1 MRPLDVRIA
10 PRVLE
15 RKTQVRRL
23 LAPGVMILGICLL
36 AVLALVITQR
46 MTELREAPGDNLTWT
61 LSQVEV
67 DLLVLM
73 DETLLAQQRNTVDPS
88 DIRRRF
94 NNLYSRTSTLRE
106 APVFA
111 RMRLDPTFLSQLQT
125 LETCLDKLALII
137 DSPDAVLIQQL
148 PDVVEKLLRI
158 REDAHAIALTG
169 IGLRSQYS
177 DAERASLAGLLLTAA
192 FTSLALILFL
202 VFVLLVI
209 RRQYHEHK
217 ETTEEV
223 NRANARIKSIF
234 DVSLDA
240 IVVANDD
247 GVILE
252 FNSAAE
258 QVFGFSSEEA
268 IGQEMSELIIPLH
281 LRDAHKAGMER
292 FNRTK
297 EPHLVGKGRIEV
309 TALRKSGEEFPVEI
323 SIGMSTDHRGTIFV
337 SYLRD
342 ITKRLAAEDSLK
354 TARDEALAAER
365 AKSNFLAVMSHEMR
379 TPLNGIFGTL
389 ELLGNSDVDDKQRGY
404 LDIAK
409 RSGDILLHHVN
420 DVLDLSRIDAG
431 KMELVEDSIDL
442 EAFFR
447 DAVATNEATADAQSN
462 VLELQLGVMP
472 QSRVMMD
479 EQRLRQIVYNL
490 ISNAL
495 KFTKDGTVTVRAA
508 TDQTDTGERWLL
520 FDVEDTGVGI
530 HPDEQLHV
538 FDRFYT
544 QERSYDRFA
553 SGAGLGLSITKQLVE
568 MMGGQITL
576 KSIPSK
582 GSVFSVSV
590 PFEPDLAPHDS
601 QSVRA
606 PNLDASPLRD
616 VEILLVEDN
625 EINRLIVHEM
635 LRSNGLVVHEAHNG
649 LQAVELAS
657 QQRYAAI
664 LMDVS
669 MPVMNGVDATHA
681 IRRSQGPNQHT
692 RIIGLTA
699 HALAEEQARFLD
711 AGMDRCLNKPVSQE
725 MLVDALLDVVKGAAA
740 PQAPEAD
747 GVPVDLLA
755 EETISGLEDLLP
767 AERLHRVVADYMREV
782 DALIARLPALL
793 EQDDLG
799 EVAARV
805 HKCIGSSGMIGA
817 QMFKKDLR
825 NLETAAK
832 LGQKPQ
838 LPGLVAAV
846 ESAWPQTQ
854 AALRARVLPP
864 RS

>member
-15 RKTQVRRL
+15 RRTKLRQFL
-23 LAPGVMILGICLL
+23 PPAVMILGICLL
-36 AVLALVITQR
+36 AGLAIVITQR

-67 DLLVLM
+67 DVLVLM
-73 DETLLAQQRNTVDPS
+73 DETLLAQQRNTADPA

-111 RMRLDPTFLSQLQT
+111 QMRQDPTFLSQLET
-125 LETCLDKLALII
+125 LERCLDKLAVII
-137 DSPDAVLIQQL
+137 DSRDDVLVQRL
-148 PDVVEKLLRI
+148 PEVVEELLRI

-258 QVFGFSSEEA
+258 QVFGFRSEEA
-268 IGQEMSELIIPLH
+268 IGQEMSELIIPHH
-281 LRDAHKAGMER
+281 LREAHRAGMER

-297 EPHLVGKGRIEV
+297 KPHLVGKGRFEV

-342 ITKRLAAEDSLK
+342 ITKRLAAEESLK
-354 TARDEALAAER
+354 AARDEALTAER

-404 LDIAK
+404 LTIAK

-462 VLELQLGVMP
+462 VLELKLGAMP
-472 QSRVMMD
+472 PSRVMMD
-479 EQRLRQIVYNL
+479 EQRLRQILYNL

-495 KFTKDGTVTVRAA
+495 KFTKDGSVIVRAA
-508 TDQTDTGERWLL
+508 THEKDSGESWLQ

-530 HPDEQLHV
+530 DPDEQLHV

-553 SGAGLGLSITKQLVE
+553 SGAGLGLSICKQLVE
-568 MMGGQITL
+568 MMGGEITL
-576 KSIPSK
+576 NSVPAR

-590 PFEPDLAPHDS
+590 PFKPDLAPHDGH
-601 QSVRA
+601 SVTA
-606 PNLDASPLRD
+606 LCLDASPLRD

-649 LQAVELAS
+649 QQAVELSS

-669 MPVMNGVDATHA
+669 MPVMNGVDATRA
-681 IRRSQGPNQHT
+681 IRGSDGPNQHT
-692 RIIGLTA
+692 KIIGLTA
-699 HALAEEQARFLD
+699 HALAEEQARFLE
-711 AGMDRCLNKPVSQE
+711 AGMDHCLNKPVSQDT
-725 MLVDALLDVVKGAAA
+725 LVDALLDLVQMPADLQAHPAPAA
-740 PQAPEAD
+740 PA
-747 GVPVDLLA
+747 DLLA
-755 EETISGLEDLLP
+755 EETIAGLEDLLP
-767 AERLHRVVADYMREV
+767 AEGLQRVVAEYIREV
-782 DALIARLPALL
+782 DALIASFPALL
-793 EQDDLG
+793 AEDDLG
-799 EVAARV
+799 NVAAHV

-817 QMFKKDLR
+817 QIFQKDLR
-825 NLETAAK
+825 NLETAARA
-832 LGQKPQ
+832 GQKPQ
-838 LPGLVAAV
+838 LAGLAAAV
-846 ESAWPQTQ
+846 ETAWPQTQ
-854 AALRARVLPP
+854 AVLRTRVLEPKG
-864 RS
+864 